1 MKYSSTF
8 FFFSIYLSCLG
19 QGSKEIK
26 TELPCTDEMAQKAK
40 GKWIQIGDNGSYN
53 TNETKSRIDQMHDL
67 ISKFYPEPTGVDVVW
82 HRTAGKSY
90 FGSKR
95 KYYTTNDGSQTFDYS
110 NLPHFT
116 YYYYNA
122 LFFPYQCAYG
132 KTHSIIP
139 TYPGETGTGLNIIA
153 NFTLGQPPSQDD
165 TWTIDGLPV
174 ATYRPPITIKEGIE
188 FTYPDQGIN
197 NRHVLIHRKGMLP
210 YKTVT
215 RKVYLEYCITYYTKL
230 WDETIANYERM
241 PVRSLDIQEKEKN
254 AKLAKFEKDFAND
267 SKKLKANVD
276 YYLSGY
282 QTEQQRRDE
291 QVIKAKKIKSDVLKN
306 FTDEI
311 EKSSNEGL
319 LNTPA
324 MVTTKYQ
331 YSPSVF
337 ETDPAK
343 GLLLITENPDYIRK
357 DLPKHVPQFFIVAF
371 KWSDWLPLNKFAEDF
386 FLNFRFERLQ
396 AMIDK

>member
-1 MKYSSTF
+1 MQRQLFLLILF
-8 FFFSIYLSCLG
+8 FIVLPGRSQKSLT
-19 QGSKEIK
+19 
-26 TELPCTDEMAQKAK
+26 TELPCKDELAQKVK
-40 GKWIQIGDNGSYN
+40 GRWIQTGDKGAYN
-53 TNETKSRIDQMHDL
+53 TNETKSRIDAIHNL
-67 ISKFYPEPTGVDVVW
+67 ISTFYPEPAGVDVVW

-95 KYYTTNDGSQTFDYS
+95 KYYTTNDGSLRFDYS

-153 NFTLGQPPSQDD
+153 NFNLGENVPDD
-165 TWTIDGLPV
+165 TWTINGMPV
-174 ATYRPPITIKEGIE
+174 VMHKPPIAVKEGIE
-188 FTYPDQGIN
+188 FLHPEPGVN

-215 RKVYLEYCITYYTKL
+215 REVYLEYCISYYTKL
-230 WDETIANYERM
+230 HDEIINGLQQM
-241 PVRSLDIQEKEKN
+241 PVRSLDVQETEKK
-254 AKLAKFEKDFAND
+254 ARLAKFEKDFASD

-282 QTEQQRRDE
+282 QTDQQRRDD
-291 QVIKAKKIKSDVLKN
+291 QVIKAKKNKDDVLKI
-306 FTDEI
+306 FADET
-311 EKSSNEGL
+311 EKSAAEGL

-324 MVTTKYQ
+324 MVNTKYQ

-343 GLLLITENPDYIRK
+343 GLFIITENPDYIRK
-357 DLPKHVPQFFIVAF
+357 DLPKHIPQFFIVAF
-371 KWSDWLPLNKFAEDF
+371 KWSDWPPLNKFAEDF
-386 FLNFRFERLQ
+386 FLNFRLEKLQ